1 MSLDNL
7 NYPNRIDSTE
17 LSRIKNNFALRDR
30 ANSEQ
35 LSKIKDPVK
44 IIFNKLSTPSSL
56 GSNTLSGL
64 SYPLELDGQGGI
76 KTASG
81 YDRIGQAITEVFETR
96 IGERIAQPFMGVREL
111 LFETISE
118 DAEAQSIKRQ
128 LLAAIPYLSTDRL
141 AVSLRLGEDGT
152 CYIYATYSVEG
163 GENVMVSYSF
173 R

>member
-7 NYPNRIDSTE
+7 DYPNRIDSVE

-35 LSKIKDPVK
+35 LNRNRTAPKIAFD
-44 IIFNKLSTPSSL
+44 KLSTPSSL
-56 GSNTLSGL
+56 GSSTLRGL
-64 SYPLELDGQGGI
+64 SYPIELDGQGGL
-76 KTASG
+76 KTSSG
-81 YDRIGQAITEVFETR
+81 YDRIGQAIKEVFETR
-96 IGERIAQPFMGVREL
+96 IGERVGQPFFGVKEL

-128 LLAAIPYLSTDRL
+128 LLTAIPYLSTDRL

-163 GENVMVSYSF
+163 GENVLVSYSF